1 MMRRALILFGI
12 LMMFL
17 GCDSENA
24 WDCFQESGEII
35 QEEFHVDG
43 FKKIIIWN
51 RVKLYISEGPVQQV
65 VIETGSNL
73 LNEIRVRVEDSILK
87 VSDRNSCNY
96 VREYGLTKV
105 YVTSPNIEEIRNS
118 SGLAVESIGTIS
130 FNELELISIDPDRL
144 GEFHNV
150 GDFIMDD
157 LDVNVLRVNANGLS
171 RFYLSGK
178 AFNAHFGVADGDV
191 RIESGELEVQNMFIS
206 HRSTNK
212 MIVYPIV
219 SIRGQI
225 RGLGDVVAK
234 NHPPIVEVEE
244 LFTGR
249 LIFE

>member
-1 MMRRALILFGI
+1 MMKRFLFIYVLITFFI
-12 LMMFL
+12 

-24 WDCFQESGEII
+24 WDCFQDSGEII
-35 QEEFHVDG
+35 QEEFELDG

-65 VIETGSNL
+65 VVETGSNL
-73 LNEIRVRVEDSILK
+73 MNEIRVRVEDSILK

-105 YVTSPNIEEIRNS
+105 YVTSPNIEVIRNS

-130 FNELELISIDPDRL
+130 YNELELISEDPDLL
-144 GEFHNV
+144 GEFHKD
-150 GDFIMDD
+150 GDFIMDN
-157 LDVNVLRVNANGLS
+157 LNLNILRVNANGLS
-171 RFYLSGK
+171 KFFLRGK
-178 AFNAHFGVADGDV
+178 VIHAHIGAADGDV
-191 RIESGELEVQNMFIS
+191 RIEAGELEVQNMYIF
-206 HRSTNK
+206 HRSTND
-212 MIVYPIV
+212 MIVNPRT
-219 SIRGQI
+219 SIRGKI
-225 RGLGDVVAK
+225 IGLGDVIAK